1 MKKQISLVALILI
14 TGQIMN
20 GQKISF
26 PEMGQIKPRSSHE
39 IAASPWSIGGE
50 TMDRD
55 YTIFDNWKEHLAPL
69 GAKKIRL
76 QAGWAKCEPE
86 KGVYNFQWLDE
97 IIDGVLE
104 SGVEPWL
111 QCSYG
116 NPIHGGEAKLGGG
129 MPVTP
134 EALDAWDR
142 WVSAMATRYS
152 GRVKIWEVWNEPDL
166 HPEKVTAEQ
175 YAVLYI
181 RTAEIIKK
189 EIPDATLYA
198 GSLAFP
204 GKTEFTERFLSYLKE
219 RDKLHLVDEITFHGY
234 YFLPA
239 QAYWAPYRLNEK
251 EDVFSPLLLHQVV
264 QKYSDKIKIRQGE
277 QGAPSEPGSGALG
290 EWEWT
295 ELKQAK
301 WLPRRLL
308 TDWGHG
314 IPASYFGIM
323 DMNYA
328 YGKGDKFN
336 KMNTKGLIKAN
347 EDRTVDYLKP
357 SYYAFQHL
365 SSIFDYTLEPTITYP
380 YQCNNKR
387 ELSLYGFEH
396 IISGFQA
403 VAFWYSD
410 EWPTDNLETDE
421 INFTFPN
428 GSFTD
433 PVLVDIRTGKIY
445 DIPDNQWSKNGTE
458 YSFKKIPV
466 YDSPLL
472 IIEKSLL
479 RINNI
484 NE

>member
-1 MKKQISLVALILI
+1 
-14 TGQIMN
+14 
-20 GQKISF
+20 
-26 PEMGQIKPRSSHE
+26 
-39 IAASPWSIGGE
+39 
-50 TMDRD
+50 
-55 YTIFDNWKEHLAPL
+55 
-69 GAKKIRL
+69 
-76 QAGWAKCEPE
+76 
-86 KGVYNFQWLDE
+86 
-97 IIDGVLE
+97 
-104 SGVEPWL
+104 
-111 QCSYG
+111 
-116 NPIHGGEAKLGGG
+116 
-129 MPVTP
+129 
-134 EALDAWDR
+134 
-142 WVSAMATRYS
+142 
-152 GRVKIWEVWNEPDL
+152 
-166 HPEKVTAEQ
+166 
-175 YAVLYI
+175 
-181 RTAEIIKK
+181 
-189 EIPDATLYA
+189 
-198 GSLAFP
+198 
-204 GKTEFTERFLSYLKE
+204 
-219 RDKLHLVDEITFHGY
+219 
-234 YFLPA
+234 
-239 QAYWAPYRLNEK
+239 
-251 EDVFSPLLLHQVV
+251 
-264 QKYSDKIKIRQGE
+264 
-277 QGAPSEPGSGALG
+277 
-290 EWEWT
+290 
-295 ELKQAK
+295 
-301 WLPRRLL
+301 
-308 TDWGHG
+308 
-314 IPASYFGIM
+314 
-323 DMNYA
+323 
-328 YGKGDKFN
+328 N

-458 YSFKKIPV
+458 YSFKKIHV